1 MTRASAKFLFDQD
14 FAAAGE
20 AKPSVP
26 LAAHEVKLK
35 EAEAIGYRHGF
46 AAAQA
51 EALADAEQRSAAA
64 IERVASTLEDLGRGL
79 SATEAKLETEAV
91 DVAVAVAKKLAPA
104 LIEREPLAEIAALV
118 IDCVRHLVAAP
129 HLVVR
134 VSDAQHASVGARIAE
149 IARARSLASHLV
161 VLAEPDIQTGDCRI
175 EWADGG
181 VTRDRAAIEAEI
193 DEAVSRYVNA
203 RLAASTQEAPRRF
216 DR

>member
-14 FAAAGE
+14 FATAGE
-20 AKPSVP
+20 ARPAIP
-26 LAAHEVKLK
+26 LAVHEAKLK
-35 EAEAIGYRHGF
+35 EAEATGYRHGF

-51 EALADAEQRSAAA
+51 ASLADAEERSAAA
-64 IERVASTLEDLGRGL
+64 VERIASTLEDLGRGL
-79 SATEAKLETEAV
+79 SAAEAKLETEAV

-129 HLVVR
+129 HVVVR
-134 VSDAQHASVGARIAE
+134 VNDTQYASVSGRIAE

-161 VLAEPDIQTGDCRI
+161 VLAEPDVQIGDCRI

-181 VTRDRAAIEAEI
+181 VTRDRAAIEAAI